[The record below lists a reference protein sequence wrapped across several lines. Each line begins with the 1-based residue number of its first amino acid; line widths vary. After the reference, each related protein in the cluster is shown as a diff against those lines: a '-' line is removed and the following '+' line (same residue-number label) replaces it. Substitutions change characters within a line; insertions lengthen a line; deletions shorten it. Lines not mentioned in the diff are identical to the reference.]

1 MNKKD
6 FTQVLMAILFISA
19 IAFRFVL
26 FYLDCN
32 YSTDTQMIFPYTN

>member
-6 FTQVLMAILFISA
+6 LFQVLMAILFISA

>member
-6 FTQVLMAILFISA
+6 IAQVLMALLFISA

-26 FYLDCN
+26 FYLDYN
-32 YSTDTQMIFPYTN
+32 YSTDTQMIFTYIN

>member
-6 FTQVLMAILFISA
+6 IAQVLMALLFISA

-32 YSTDTQMIFPYTN
+32 YSTDTQMIFPYIN